1 MMPRQEFVTLM
12 VIAMLACLFMAFWL
26 TGCAGP
32 EPRAPIQ
39 AYREQFGFT
48 P

>member
-12 VIAMLACLFMAFWL
+12 ILAMLAAIVVFMLAS
-26 TGCAGP
+26 CAGP
-32 EPRAPIQ
+32 EPGAPIQ